1 MNEDKMVQDG
11 ADLNTD
17 CNPLIAI
24 MKRKTLGSLESIP
37 STVGAS
43 FQHILT
49 EYCQDDLSRRPRAI
63 DLVNA
68 FHQYL
73 QSVLSKTILPS
84 NKIKYMFS
92 VDKVERAIDLENS
105 VTTSL

>member
-1 MNEDKMVQDG
+1 MGQDG
-11 ADLNTD
+11 GDLNND

-24 MKRKTLGSLESIP
+24 MKRKETPGSQQSIP

-49 EYCQDDLSRRPRAI
+49 ECCQYDLSRRPRAI

-73 QSVLSKTILPS
+73 QSVLSKTILPL
-84 NKIKYMFS
+84 NKMKYMFS
-92 VDKVERAIDLENS
+92 VDKVELAIIIDLENS
-105 VTTSL
+105 VTTCL